1 MNSDKLSNN
10 PSVNESGKDS
20 NASVKELNLMGDL
33 DSIIET
39 GEVSESQ
46 EGNKKKSSGGY
57 SKGNGSQFIVNG
69 KQVKPEPSVDVMR
82 VQVEVKIK
90 KEVSSLQKEAK
101 LMMKKKKFSS
111 FKFVQLIARIRK
123 LRELL
128 DEITYSAV
136 NRVREIWI
144 DFVKNDK

>member
-1 MNSDKLSNN
+1 MNSDKLSNT
-10 PSVNESGKDS
+10 P
-20 NASVKELNLMGDL
+20 SVKESSDSASVDVNLSLGELN
-33 DSIIET
+33 SIIET
-39 GEVSESQ
+39 GDVAEFHES
-46 EGNKKKSSGGY
+46 NKKKSSGAHNRNAGRR
-57 SKGNGSQFIVNG
+57 SVVHK
-69 KQVKPEPSVDVMR
+69 KKLKPEPSVDIMR
-82 VQVEVKIK
+82 VQVETKIK
-90 KEVSSLQKEAK
+90 KEILSLQKEAK